1 MGTVGVTVGQ
11 IPFGQFFSSLSNQGL
26 RVKMGPFNVQI
37 GMTCAMLAERLYRL
51 YANYELAECD
61 LAEFHVQIG
70 PVRLLK
76 KPFSPHARFLLD
88 GRSPFPPF
96 PTGQALAALEWGI
109 NLAIAARINHLL
121 LFHSAVVERNGHAVL
136 FPAWP
141 GSGKTTLCTALVHRG
156 YRLFSDEFGL
166 MDPHHGI
173 FFPIPRLMP
182 LKNES
187 IRAIRD
193 YLPEVTLGPE
203 ILNTHKG
210 TIAHVPPPKES
221 IARSSETAKAGW
233 IVFPRWVSGAALRLE
248 PLAGA
253 EAFLLL
259 ASNSFNYEVLGEKSF
274 QAAADLI
281 KSCRCYKLT
290 YSDFDSAIDAM
301 NALTDDI

>member
-1 MGTVGVTVGQ
+1 
-11 IPFGQFFSSLSNQGL
+11 
-26 RVKMGPFNVQI
+26 
-37 GMTCAMLAERLYRL
+37 
-51 YANYELAECD
+51 
-61 LAEFHVQIG
+61 
-70 PVRLLK
+70 
-76 KPFSPHARFLLD
+76 
-88 GRSPFPPF
+88 
-96 PTGQALAALEWGI
+96 
-109 NLAIAARINHLL
+109 
-121 LFHSAVVERNGHAVL
+121 
-136 FPAWP
+136 
-141 GSGKTTLCTALVHRG
+141 
-156 YRLFSDEFGL
+156 

-193 YLPEVTLGPE
+193 YLPEVMLGPE

-248 PLAGA
+248 PLPDA

-274 QAAADLI
+274 QAAAGLI